1 MSIELEL
8 CEGTGAPEAI
18 VTEEQIAQLVE
29 TFYDVA
35 RKDDLIGPI
44 FEQHVPDWDLHMPKM
59 RRFWSSAVLR
69 SGTYSGRPYEAH
81 KAIPGL
87 EQKHFDRWQRLF
99 AEVTLQ
105 VVPEAAS
112 VFQDLGSRMGM
123 SMLAR
128 MIAESDPPE
137 HN

>member
-8 CEGTGAPEAI
+8 CEGTGNPEAI

-29 TFYDVA
+29 AFYAEA

-44 FEQHVPDWDLHMPKM
+44 FEEHVADWDLHMPKM

-69 SGTYSGRPYEAH
+69 TGTYSGRPYEAH
-81 KAIPGL
+81 KTIPGL
-87 EQKHFDRWQRLF
+87 EQKHFDRWQQLF
-99 AEVTLQ
+99 TEVTNR
-105 VVPEAAS
+105 VVPEAAE

-128 MIAESDPPE
+128 LVAEAD
-137 HN
+137 